1 MNKTPVLALAAVV
14 IASSTFAETR
24 KFPHAQVFFP
34 PEIHVDH
41 GPFVYDQLEQFPHQV
56 AVGDFIGTGMV
67 LATNDG
73 YSATLAVGEVIWGQA
88 TSSNITVQCVDKKT
102 PTEFNLGG
110 NYLVLAY
117 TNDWWAGAY
126 TNDLDDWV
134 YEDGD
139 ITLLNLYDYNTPTS
153 RPPSLAVFNDYRIL
167 RPRCSAISFDWINEG
182 GTNYWDATRTFI
194 TNFIDIAKFQNSD
207 EKAYKYIS
215 KVIHGE
221 GPRLPR
227 FLMVQTYVYYL
238 ERFDEDKGAAL
249 YGWE

>member
-1 MNKTPVLALAAVV
+1 MATFSISLIAESFLFPKARGYCPPDAL
-14 IASSTFAETR
+14 
-24 KFPHAQVFFP
+24 
-34 PEIHVDH
+34 VDND
-41 GPFVYDQLEQFPHQV
+41 PSLYEQIERFPHQV
-56 AVGDFIGTGMV
+56 AVGDFIGTGTV

-126 TNDLDDWV
+126 TNDLDDWT
-134 YEDGD
+134 YEDED

-194 TNFIDIAKFQNSD
+194 TNFIDIAKVQNSD
-207 EKAYKYIS
+207 EQAYKYIA
-215 KVIHGE
+215 KVVHGE
-221 GPRLPR
+221 GPRLPKR
-227 FLMVQTYVYYL
+227 LATQILMYYI
-238 ERFDEDKGAAL
+238 ERFDGDKGAAL